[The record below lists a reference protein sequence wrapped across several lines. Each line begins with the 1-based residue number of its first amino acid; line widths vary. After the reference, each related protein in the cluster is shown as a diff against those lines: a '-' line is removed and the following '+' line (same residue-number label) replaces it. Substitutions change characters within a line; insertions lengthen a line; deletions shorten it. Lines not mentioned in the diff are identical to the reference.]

1 MALPEVAAAE
11 PPVAESSE
19 LATQAEAAEPS
30 AGPESGAATET
41 EVTAP
46 LAPDPSAESNSQS
59 VTAPPAASGN
69 STQAVSADETAATTA
84 EVDKEPTTAVA
95 DLTMPETAAETSL
108 AEPTRQEEASDPPD
122 TAPAESTIPEAGAGT
137 AEAAAEATVAKSTM
151 PEVGQET
158 AEAAPA
164 EPTLPEAAEE
174 AEADS
179 MMPEA
184 AAEPA
189 PAESTMR
196 EATDQP
202 EFGAPSSPSG
212 VASSAAPSTP
222 NNGGSGEPKPTKAEQ
237 RAKQTAP
244 SRGAPSPSQKL
255 QRAGSAP
262 PARGYQVAQAYKHS
276 IDLPPRWSIRPKTN
290 FGSPFKSSKQ
300 ADEGGMAPDMSSK
313 YNEIRPRAP
322 AYSMI
327 PRSSGIT
334 KTSDQPGP
342 GEYAQPSTLYG
353 SHPQLPVPGRICKST
368 QRRTGPTDQLGEM
381 KNNPSPHDYD
391 TMCSGP
397 DKGHKF
403 GRVDQ
408 ASAPKFTMRPKV
420 AFGSQFKSAKQA
432 EEGGMSGDMSS
443 KYNEIRPR
451 APAYSMIPRSSGI
464 TKTSDQPGPGEYAQ
478 PSTLYGSHPQ
488 LPVPGRICKSTQRRT
503 GPTDQLGEMKNNPS
517 PHDYDTMCSGP
528 DKGHKFGRVDQASAP
543 KFTMRPKVAFGS
555 QFKSAKQA
563 EEGGMSGDMSSK
575 YNEIRPRAPA
585 YSMIPRSSGITKT
598 SDQPGPGEYAQPS
611 TLYGSH
617 PQLPVPGRICKST
630 QRRTGPTDQLGE
642 MKNNPSPHDY
652 DTTCSGPDKGHK
664 FGRVD
669 QASAPKFT
677 MRPKVAFGSQFK
689 SAKQA
694 EEGGMSGDMSSKYNE
709 IRPRAPSY
717 SMIPRSSGITKTSD
731 QPGPGQYLLPSTW
744 LGGSQQLEVGR

>member
-1 MALPEVAAAE
+1 MEAQPVE
-11 PPVAESSE
+11 PGGEPVSE
-19 LATQAEAAEPS
+19 PVGEFGAPGSLEP
-30 AGPESGAATET
+30 AM
-41 EVTAP
+41 
-46 LAPDPSAESNSQS
+46 
-59 VTAPPAASGN
+59 APPAPGGAPDG
-69 STQAVSADETAATTA
+69 EAT
-84 EVDKEPTTAVA
+84 
-95 DLTMPETAAETSL
+95 
-108 AEPTRQEEASDPPD
+108 
-122 TAPAESTIPEAGAGT
+122 
-137 AEAAAEATVAKSTM
+137 AAAEAPAPKTEPDMNGEATHST
-151 PEVGQET
+151 PETGT
-158 AEAAPA
+158 
-164 EPTLPEAAEE
+164 
-174 AEADS
+174 S
-179 MMPEA
+179 EA
-184 AAEPA
+184 AANPSNGADDPA
-189 PAESTMR
+189 QAAATDAAAEAQAAETQ
-196 EATDQP
+196 EATAAKEATAEEVPVEAATSADAAPGTVAEATAEVETFPSQTQAQSEEPPATPSTEHVAKPAKAEQKGEQP
-202 EFGAPSSPSG
+202 KP
-212 VASSAAPSTP
+212 AAPSRST
-222 NNGGSGEPKPTKAEQ
+222 
-237 RAKQTAP
+237 
-244 SRGAPSPSQKL
+244 PSQKPSL
-255 QRAGSAP
+255 QRSGSAP

-353 SHPQLPVPGRICKST
+353 SHPQLPVPGRVCKST

-391 TMCSGP
+391 IVCSGP
-397 DKGHKF
+397 DKSHKF

-408 ASAPKFTMRPKV
+408 ASAPKFTMRAKV
-420 AFGSQFKSAKQA
+420 AFGSQFKSSKQA
-432 EEGGMSGDMSS
+432 EEGGMAGDMSS

-488 LPVPGRICKSTQRRT
+488 LPVPGRVCKSTQRRT

-517 PHDYDTMCSGP
+517 PHDYDIVCSGP
-528 DKGHKFGRVDQASAP
+528 DKSHKFGRVDQASAP
-543 KFTMRPKVAFGS
+543 KFTMRAKVAFGS
-555 QFKSAKQA
+555 QFKSSKQA
-563 EEGGMSGDMSSK
+563 EEGGMAGDMSSK

-617 PQLPVPGRICKST
+617 PQLPVPGRVCKST

-652 DTTCSGPDKGHK
+652 DIVCSGPDKSHK

-677 MRPKVAFGSQFK
+677 MRAKVAFGSQFK
-689 SAKQA
+689 SSKQA
-694 EEGGMSGDMSSKYNE
+694 EEGGMAGDMSSKYNE
-709 IRPRAPSY
+709 IRPRAPAY

-731 QPGPGQYLLPSTW
+731 QPGPGQYLLPSTLLRSISHLV
-744 LGGSQQLEVGR
+744 LGLVRDIIEELRHRPSTIYS

>member
-1 MALPEVAAAE
+1 MESDDQAPPGGPDGAEQPEQPPEPPQPPQAE
-11 PPVAESSE
+11 PPGAEPHEPPEPSGSDGKPSAPE
-19 LATQAEAAEPS
+19 PPVDALATAEPNTEPNTELPASPETEGPALEEGTTLQGAEAAQPEMEAQPVEPGGEPVS
-30 AGPESGAATET
+30 EPVGEFGAPGSLEPAM
-41 EVTAP
+41 
-46 LAPDPSAESNSQS
+46 
-59 VTAPPAASGN
+59 APPAPGGAPDG
-69 STQAVSADETAATTA
+69 EAT
-84 EVDKEPTTAVA
+84 
-95 DLTMPETAAETSL
+95 
-108 AEPTRQEEASDPPD
+108 
-122 TAPAESTIPEAGAGT
+122 
-137 AEAAAEATVAKSTM
+137 AAAEAPAPKTEPDMNGEATHST
-151 PEVGQET
+151 PETGT
-158 AEAAPA
+158 
-164 EPTLPEAAEE
+164 
-174 AEADS
+174 S
-179 MMPEA
+179 EA
-184 AAEPA
+184 AANP
-189 PAESTMR
+189 SN
-196 EATDQP
+196 
-202 EFGAPSSPSG
+202 GADDP
-212 VASSAAPSTP
+212 
-222 NNGGSGEPKPTKAEQ
+222 
-237 RAKQTAP
+237 
-244 SRGAPSPSQKL
+244 
-255 QRAGSAP
+255 
-262 PARGYQVAQAYKHS
+262 AYKHS

-353 SHPQLPVPGRICKST
+353 SHPQLPVPGRVCKST

-391 TMCSGP
+391 IVCSGP
-397 DKGHKF
+397 DKSHKF

-408 ASAPKFTMRPKV
+408 ASAPKFTMRAKV
-420 AFGSQFKSAKQA
+420 AFGSQFKSSKQA
-432 EEGGMSGDMSS
+432 EEGGMAGDMSS

-488 LPVPGRICKSTQRRT
+488 LPVPGRVCKSTQRRT

-517 PHDYDTMCSGP
+517 PHDYDIVCSGP
-528 DKGHKFGRVDQASAP
+528 DKSHKFGRVDQASAP
-543 KFTMRPKVAFGS
+543 KFTMRAKVAFGS
-555 QFKSAKQA
+555 QFKSSKQA
-563 EEGGMSGDMSSK
+563 EEGGMAGDMSSK

-617 PQLPVPGRICKST
+617 PQLPVPGRVCKST

-652 DTTCSGPDKGHK
+652 DIVCSGPDKSHK

-677 MRPKVAFGSQFK
+677 MRAKVAFGSQFK
-689 SAKQA
+689 SSKQA
-694 EEGGMSGDMSSKYNE
+694 EEGGMAGDMSSKYNE
-709 IRPRAPSY
+709 IRPRAPAY

-731 QPGPGQYLLPSTW
+731 QPGPGQYLLPSTLLRSISHLV
-744 LGGSQQLEVGR
+744 LGLVRDIIEELRHRPSTIYS

>member
-1 MALPEVAAAE
+1 MAKPRSPPEVPAEPPLAQGSGGAAVTQAEAEEPSEPAAAANKTEAEAEEAEEAEVTQAAAPAPPSPSAPSASASGNNAAPNPDPNAVSTEEAEKEATAALDVMAESAETQQAAAE
-11 PPVAESSE
+11 PPDI
-19 LATQAEAAEPS
+19 L
-30 AGPESGAATET
+30 
-41 EVTAP
+41 
-46 LAPDPSAESNSQS
+46 
-59 VTAPPAASGN
+59 
-69 STQAVSADETAATTA
+69 
-84 EVDKEPTTAVA
+84 
-95 DLTMPETAAETSL
+95 
-108 AEPTRQEEASDPPD
+108 
-122 TAPAESTIPEAGAGT
+122 PAESTMPEAESTMPELGEAT
-137 AEAAAEATVAKSTM
+137 AEAAVAES
-151 PEVGQET
+151 
-158 AEAAPA
+158 
-164 EPTLPEAAEE
+164 TLPEAAKETK
-174 AEADS
+174 ADS

-184 AAEPA
+184 ALEPA
-189 PAESTMR
+189 PAESTP
-196 EATDQP
+196 EATDQAD
-202 EFGAPSSPSG
+202 FGAPSSPSG
-212 VASSAAPSTP
+212 VESAAPSTP
-222 NNGGSGEPKPTKAEQ
+222 NNGSGEPKPTKAEQ
-237 RAKQTAP
+237 RAKQTVP

-276 IDLPPRWSIRPKTN
+276 IDLPPRWSMRPKTN

-652 DTTCSGPDKGHK
+652 DTMCSGPDKGHK

-709 IRPRAPSY
+709 IRPRAPAY

-731 QPGPGQYLLPSTW
+731 QPGPGQYLLPST
-744 LGGSQQLEVGR
+744 